1 MKKSKLFFI
10 SGLGADHRA
19 FDRIELDGYEKH
31 HLKWVLPERGETLES
46 YARKL
51 AEPVQEAE
59 NPIVIGLSLG
69 GMITAEM
76 TTFIPHMRGILISSI
91 KHPSER
97 PFTLKLGQVLP
108 LQGLVP
114 GGVLKAFA
122 PVWPVTQRNTP
133 KEDISHMMAMFRDQH
148 PRFLYWASLAAPRWH
163 PKGDLSRLSHIHGT
177 ADRLFPI
184 HKIIDPIVIE
194 GGSHMMVFTKGKE
207 VSAAL
212 QQELNR
218 IDHV

>member
-1 MKKSKLFFI
+1 MAKPQLFFI

-19 FDRIELDGYEKH
+19 FDRIELDGYEMN
-31 HLKWVLPERGETLES
+31 HLKWVIPERGETLET

-51 AEPVQEAE
+51 SGPVQDAE

-76 TTFIPHMRGILISSI
+76 STFIPHMRGILISSI

-97 PFTLKLGQVLP
+97 PFTLKLGKVLP
-108 LQGLVP
+108 LQGLIP
-114 GGVLKAFA
+114 GGMLKAFA
-122 PVWPVTQRNTP
+122 PAWPVTQPRTP
-133 KEDISHMMAMFRDQH
+133 KEDIKHMMAMFHDQNS
-148 PRFLYWASLAAPRWH
+148 RFLYWASLAAPRWH

-177 ADRLFPI
+177 ADRLFPFR
-184 HKIIDPIVIE
+184 KIIDPIPIK
-194 GGSHMMVFTKGKE
+194 GGSHMMVYTKGKE

-218 IDHV
+218 IEDV